1 MFSWLTPQHIRTY
14 VPALVGS
21 ALSYLIQHDTF
32 IAHYVTVLN
41 KDYPGWRLATSTA
54 ITDGVISIYY
64 TAARWLGKKN
74 PKLEKALLGASIP
87 AQV

>member
-21 ALSYLIQHDTF
+21 ALAYLIKHDTF
-32 IAHYVTVLN
+32 LAHNIATLN
-41 KDYPGWRLATSTA
+41 KDYPGWRLVVETGITGAT
-54 ITDGVISIYY
+54 ISVYY

-74 PKLEKALLGASIP
+74 PKIEKLLLGASIP

>member
-21 ALSYLIQHDTF
+21 ALAYLLKHDTF
-32 IAHYVTVLN
+32 LANNIATLN
-41 KDYPGWRLATSTA
+41 KTYPGWRLVTETA
-54 ITDGVISIYY
+54 ITGGVISIYY
-64 TAARWLGKKN
+64 TGARWLGKKN
-74 PKLEKALLGASIP
+74 PKLEKVLLGANIP

>member
-1 MFSWLTPQHIRTY
+1 MLSFITPSHIRTY

-21 ALSYLIQHDTF
+21 ALAYLLKHDSF
-32 IAHYVTVLN
+32 LAANIATLN
-41 KDYPGWRLATSTA
+41 KSYPGWRLAVEA
-54 ITDGVISIYY
+54 GITGATISIYY

-74 PKLEKALLGASIP
+74 PRLEKVLLGAAIP

>member
-1 MFSWLTPQHIRTY
+1 MLSWLTPSHIRTY

-21 ALSYLIQHDTF
+21 ALAYLIKHDTF
-32 IAHYVTVLN
+32 VANNIATLN
-41 KDYPGWRLATSTA
+41 KDYPGWRLVTETA
-54 ITDGVISIYY
+54 LTGGVISIYY

-74 PKLEKALLGASIP
+74 PKLEKALLGAAIP